1 MNNFIL
7 SRIFH
12 QFAQPAAA
20 LIVVLA
26 VGTAGYLIIGGATTT
41 VVDALY
47 MTFITIATIG
57 FGEVIDMTGKPG
69 ARIFTMCIGFAG
81 IGVTSYIFSKVTA
94 FIIAGEFNAVL
105 RRRKMLKRISELSG
119 HYIICGAGRV
129 GANVA
134 HELEKTNR
142 PYVLLDI
149 VDTAIKSHAD
159 RFPHAMSV
167 LGDATED
174 EMLEEAGIRR
184 AAGLFAV
191 TGDDNRNLVVTLS
204 AKQINASCRVVAR
217 CHEMNYFSKMERVG
231 ADAIVSPDFTGGMR
245 IVSSMVR
252 PHVVDFLDEMLR
264 ADGDLRVEEVAI
276 GAAVGATIA
285 AFAPMSAEYIVLALR
300 SDLGAVARPNPND
313 YTIGLRSKSN
323 SQARVQLSTQF
334 NPQREQLLR
343 VGDIMVVMA
352 TPAGRRALEQRAAI
366 GVATEVATGV
376 V

>member
-7 SRIFH
+7 SRVVR
-12 QFAQPAAA
+12 QFAKPAVA
-20 LIVVLA
+20 LVVVLA
-26 VGTAGYLIIGGATTT
+26 VGTVGYLIIGGASTP

-57 FGEVIDMTGKPG
+57 YGEVIDMTGKPY

-94 FIIAGEFNAVL
+94 FIIAGEFNAAL

-142 PYVLLDI
+142 PYVLLDV
-149 VDTAIKSHAD
+149 VDTAIKSHAE
-159 RFPHAMSV
+159 RYPHAMHI

-174 EMLEEAGIRR
+174 EMLEQAGIKR
-184 AAGLFAV
+184 AAGLFSV
-191 TGDDNRNLVVTLS
+191 TGDDNRNLVITLT

-264 ADGDLRVEEVAI
+264 ADGELRVEEVSI
-276 GAAVGATIA
+276 GAAVGATVA
-285 AFAPMSAEYIVLALR
+285 AFAPLSAEYIVLALR
-300 SDLGAVARPNPND
+300 SDLGAVTIAND
-313 YTIGLRSKSN
+313 NTIGLRSKSN
-323 SQARVQLSTQF
+323 AHARVQLSTQF
-334 NPQREQLLR
+334 NPQPEQVLR

-352 TPAGRRALEQRAAI
+352 TPAGRHVLEKRA
-366 GVATEVATGV
+366 ATGV
-376 V
+376 A